1 MEIKTTAIEKALR
14 LLTASGASFHV
25 KLGNQEWGT
34 AITTK
39 SARKAS
45 KYPHGSLMAHVR
57 PYIADVKV
65 NDAVAIPFG
74 DFDVGSV
81 YSTLTAHLTTKWGKG
96 SYMAHKA
103 KNQLEVL
110 RLV

>member
-1 MEIKTTAIEKALR
+1 MEIKTTAVEKALR
-14 LLTASGASFHV
+14 LLEASGASFHV
-25 KLGNQEWGT
+25 RLGNQEWGT
-34 AITTK
+34 AIATK

-57 PYIADVKV
+57 PYITDVKA

-74 DFDVGSV
+74 DFDVDSI
-81 YSTLTAHLTTKWGKG
+81 YSTVTAHLTTNWGKG
-96 SYMAHKA
+96 SYMVHKA

-110 RLV
+110 RLL

>member
-1 MEIKTTAIEKALR
+1 MEINTTAVKKALR
-14 LLTASGASFHV
+14 LLEASGASFHV
-25 KLGNQEWGT
+25 QLGDQEWGA
-34 AITTK
+34 AIAKK

-45 KYPHGSLMAHVR
+45 KYPHGSLMSHVR
-57 PYIADVKV
+57 PYIANVKV

-74 DFDVGSV
+74 DFDVDSI

-96 SYMAHKA
+96 SYMVHKA

>member
-1 MEIKTTAIEKALR
+1 MEIKITAIEKALR
-14 LLTASGASFHV
+14 LLEASGASFHV
-25 KLGNQEWGT
+25 RFGDQEWGT
-34 AITTK
+34 AIATK

-45 KYPHGSLMAHVR
+45 KYPHGAVSAHIK
-57 PYIADVKV
+57 PYLKDIKA

-74 DFDVGSV
+74 EFDVGSV

-96 SYMAHKA
+96 SYMVHKT

>member
-1 MEIKTTAIEKALR
+1 MEIKTTAVEKALR
-14 LLTASGASFHV
+14 LLEASGASFHV
-25 KLGNQEWGT
+25 RLGNQEWGT

-45 KYPHGSLMAHVR
+45 KYPHGAVSAHIK
-57 PYIADVKV
+57 PYLKDVKA
-65 NDAVAIPFG
+65 NDAIAIPFG
-74 DFDVGSV
+74 EFDVGSV

-96 SYMAHKA
+96 SYMVHKT

-110 RLV
+110 RLL